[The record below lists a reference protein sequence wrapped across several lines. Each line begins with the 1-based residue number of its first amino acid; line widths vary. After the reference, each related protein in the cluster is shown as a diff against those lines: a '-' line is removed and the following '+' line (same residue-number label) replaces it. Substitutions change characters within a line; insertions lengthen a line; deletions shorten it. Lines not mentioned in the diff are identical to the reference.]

1 MCDLKPTLR
10 YRRYSFESNASG
22 PKKVQLMMGD
32 ESQVLFCQTT
42 FQMKQPLIFTDQ
54 WDPIEP
60 VTHHFH
66 FASH

>member
-10 YRRYSFESNASG
+10 YRRYSFEINASG

-42 FQMKQPLIFTDQ
+42 FQMKRPLIFTDQ
-54 WDPIEP
+54 
-60 VTHHFH
+60 
-66 FASH
+66 